1 MGLIFQAGPEKKT
14 STISVEDKKLLAYHE
29 CGHVLI
35 SWFHPYSD
43 LILKVS
49 LLSRTKSNVFS
60 QYLPSDSKIFS
71 KEELFDQMCLHFG
84 GRVAESIVFN
94 RFTTNSEQDL
104 KKITKL
110 AYSQIESFGMN
121 EAVGNV
127 SFPTQAEQRTQGG
140 VGIKPYSK
148 KLRKLIDFEVNK
160 LVSEAH
166 KTAMETV
173 QTNIDYLHKL
183 ADELLSKENLNY
195 EDIVR
200 LIGPPKNEKRY
211 RLAQITM
218 NTTSSI
224 PENKI

>member
-1 MGLIFQAGPEKKT
+1 MFLAGPEKKT
-14 STISVEDKKLLAYHE
+14 STISVEDRKLLAYHE

-49 LLSRTKSNVFS
+49 LLSRTKANVFS

-110 AYSQIESFGMN
+110 AYAQIESFGMN

-127 SFPTQAEQRTQGG
+127 SFPTQAEQRATGG
-140 VGIKPYSK
+140 IGIKPYSK
-148 KLRKLIDFEVNK
+148 KLRKLIDLEVNK

-166 KTAMETV
+166 KKSMETV
-173 QTNIDYLHKL
+173 QNHLDSLHKL
-183 ADELLSKENLNY
+183 SNELLVKENLNY

-211 RLAQITM
+211 NLAKITL
-218 NTTSSI
+218 NTASSI
-224 PENKI
+224 PNENKV